1 MWNINDRLPFWSHR
15 IRGDDVPSSLTFV
28 DNGVVI
34 GRKNGTVFQLL
45 GIMGRHVLST
55 AKFVNSVQEDP
66 EMFGHVSYDSRIQ
79 TLWVA
84 NNRRDSLVALK
95 IAFDSSAPSPIGEDA
110 GKSAYFEQVLEFAGP
125 RPTIHFVILTADADP
140 TGEEGLAA
148 CNAAKVPPGDLALV
162 AFSVHAT
169 GVDQVLIRSE
179 WFNSAL
185 ATAPARF
192 PSYILPQLQATE
204 SKLRPGIPPLLTGGS
219 ITQSMPASQFMNVGQ
234 RRPTPPSEDIE
245 GEHSRDESGR
255 MQESKGK
262 NAKGKNVGWKD
273 KEKDEFKD
281 KDGKARGGDPTV
293 INESPL
299 GQALAKEMRRVE
311 ESIHTRVGRL
321 IGKELDKQRER
332 LLLLLL
338 YHDLA
343 VLNGLSCRPTIG
355 GRPCT

>member
-15 IRGDDVPSSLTFV
+15 IRGDDMPSSLTFV
-28 DNGVVI
+28 DNGVVV

-55 AKFVNSVQEDP
+55 VKFVNSIQEDP

-84 NNRRDSLVALK
+84 NNRRDSLIALK
-95 IAFDSSAPSPIGEDA
+95 IAFDNSAPSPIGEDA
-110 GKSAYFEQVLEFAGP
+110 GRSAYFEQVLEFGGP

-148 CNAAKVPPGDLALV
+148 CNAAKVPPGELALV

-185 ATAPARF
+185 ATAPSRF

-204 SKLRPGIPPLLTGGS
+204 AKQRPGIPPLLTGGS
-219 ITQSMPASQFMNVGQ
+219 MTQPPPASQFMNVVQ

-255 MQESKGK
+255 TQESKGK

-281 KDGKARGGDPTV
+281 KDGKARGGDPAV

-332 LLLLLL
+332 LLLLLP

-343 VLNGLSCRPTIG
+343 VLNGPSYRPTIG
-355 GRPCT
+355 GGPCT